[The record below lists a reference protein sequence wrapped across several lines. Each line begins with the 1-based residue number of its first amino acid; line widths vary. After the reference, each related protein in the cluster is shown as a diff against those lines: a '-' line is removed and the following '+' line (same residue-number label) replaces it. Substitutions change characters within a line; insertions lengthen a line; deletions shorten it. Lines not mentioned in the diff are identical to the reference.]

1 MAIGPLSAPAGSVG
15 RVGSNDHQLDLLIQ
29 SLNMRLPDPTALFRQ
44 PGLLHAAQRQRS
56 LSPQSVDQVD
66 SGPSIL
72 TNKFPHP
79 PVSLFFFI
87 ITPSACGFWCTDP
100 DPEFRS

>member
-15 RVGSNDHQLDLLIQ
+15 RVGSNDH
-29 SLNMRLPDPTALFRQ
+29 
-44 PGLLHAAQRQRS
+44 

-79 PVSLFFFI
+79 PVSLFFNLSRH
-87 ITPSACGFWCTDP
+87 PLVGFGVP
-100 DPEFRS
+100 ILILNSDPELISF